1 MKLLGTHRVSFA
13 HVRRMALRC
22 YALDVAAEALL
33 LNGTHTDCNGRT
45 KAEYEELYSTE
56 LLSLAIG
63 LRTLF
68 YQGMDPKGSASFVSA
83 SGLLYRYNSLAEE
96 TVTFTVK
103 DVCDKIIH
111 ATTIS
116 KHLEQGVV
124 NSTTTLDGKET
135 RGTSW
140 QLSFSVTLFIEGLLE
155 WLNTQEGTQ

>member
-1 MKLLGTHRVSFA
+1 
-13 HVRRMALRC
+13 MALRC
-22 YALDVAAEALL
+22 YALDVAAEPLL
-33 LNGTHTDCNGRT
+33 LNGTHTDLNGKT

-56 LLSLAIG
+56 LLSLAIA

-68 YQGMDPKGSASFVSA
+68 YQGMDPKGSASFVAA

-96 TVTFTVK
+96 TVPFTVK

-116 KHLEQGVV
+116 KHLERGIA
-124 NSTTTLDGKET
+124 NSATMLEGAET

-140 QLSFSVTLFIEGLLE
+140 QLSFSVTLFVEGLLE
-155 WLNTQEGTQ
+155 WLNTQEDMQ